1 MHYLASILSLPTPT
15 VFANSAQRRDI
26 VLTPVTVKGWLME
39 GTFSTVG
46 AVIIYCKYPKGL
58 LHYLISGEDLEK
70 SPVKKL
76 QKTWSY
82 IVRQSHSHLKYIIK
96 KIINTKFLIYE
107 NKKLHFKIIIIIIII
122 NTRCTQHSNEQE
134 IIILII

>member
-1 MHYLASILSLPTPT
+1 MNYYIS
-15 VFANSAQRRDI
+15 QRRDI

-76 QKTWSY
+76 
-82 IVRQSHSHLKYIIK
+82 
-96 KIINTKFLIYE
+96 
-107 NKKLHFKIIIIIIII
+107 KKLDRI
-122 NTRCTQHSNEQE
+122 S
-134 IIILII
+134 